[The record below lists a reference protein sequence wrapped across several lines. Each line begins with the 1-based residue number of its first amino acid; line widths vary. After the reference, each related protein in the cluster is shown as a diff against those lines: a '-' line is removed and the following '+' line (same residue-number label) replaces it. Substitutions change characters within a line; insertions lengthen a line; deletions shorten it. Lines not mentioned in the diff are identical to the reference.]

1 MTKWEMVVEL
11 VPLAFRDGFLA
22 EESAWQVVV
31 MILKGR
37 GGYRG
42 IGIVKVIWK
51 VVAAILNCRFTA
63 SVTYPNSLHRFGA
76 GHSTGTVTLK
86 VKLI

>member
-11 VPLAFRDGFLA
+11 VPLAFRNGVLA

-31 MILKGR
+31 LILKG
-37 GGYRG
+37 GGDYRG

-51 VVAAILNCRFTA
+51 AVAVILNCRFTA
-63 SVTYPNSLHRFGA
+63 SITYPDSLHRFWA
-76 GHSTGTVTLK
+76 GHGTGTVTLK